1 MTDTA
6 NSAAARSLTVAVVGL
21 GKIGLPLA
29 AQFARHADE
38 VIGCDINPQVAE
50 AVSAGACPIGE
61 EPGLPERVAAA
72 VAAGRLRATTH
83 TAEAVAGSNVV
94 VVIVPLLVDD
104 NGAVD
109 YRMVD
114 SATRDVARGL
124 QPGTLVIYETTLPVG
139 TTRTRLGP
147 LLEAGSGL
155 RMGRD
160 FLLAFSPERV
170 YSGRIFQDLATYPK
184 IVGGIDAPST
194 AAAVA
199 FYRRVLNHAA
209 IRAVQDAETA
219 ELVKLLETTY
229 RDVNIALAGEFARYA
244 ADRGLPIDEA
254 IAAANTQP
262 YSHIHRPGIGV
273 GGHCIPVYPY
283 FLINDDPAGHLTLP
297 RAARRANDNMVAW
310 ALAQLSA
317 VLGGLAGRQILIL
330 GYSYRENVRETAFTT
345 AKPLIRDLQA
355 ADAQPL
361 IMDPLYSAEELAA
374 SGATP
379 VAPGATPPVAA
390 VIVQAYH
397 AAFSALDWAA
407 FAVQGCRVVLDGR
420 NILDSETQAAI
431 RAAGMIYLGIG
442 RGGTGAGPARQ

>member
-147 LLEAGSGL
+147 MLEAGSGRRL
-155 RMGRD
+155 GRD

-170 YSGRIFQDLATYPK
+170 YSGRIFRDLITYPK
-184 IVGGIDAPST
+184 IVGGTDAAST
-194 AAAVA
+194 AAALA
-199 FYRRVLNHAA
+199 FYQAMLAGAEVRPMR
-209 IRAVQDAETA
+209 DAETA

-283 FLINDDPAGHLTLP
+283 FLINDDPTGHLTLP
-297 RAARRANDNMVAW
+297 RAARRANDSMAGW
-310 ALAQLSA
+310 ALAQLDGA
-317 VLGGLAGRQILIL
+317 LGGLAGRQILIL

-374 SGATP
+374 SGAPP